1 MFNLESNGM
10 NTETVT
16 YRGRPN
22 YYPQVAARYQKQ
34 TRATSLAIFTIAALL
49 SVGSSWITEAA
60 DASVQRL
67 PAIAA
72 IQFAATSTLHDFSG
86 SLPSQ
91 PFTLVLSNGTWSADA
106 DVLSGLM
113 NTAHEKRDRKM
124 HEMFATNS
132 FPKMHGTVTTAP
144 IPGAAGTDATLRLII
159 RDKTNDLTARV
170 TGWTEDASAIKFH
183 AVWEL
188 SLKDYALKPPSVLGV
203 IKVGDRIQLEA
214 DVTASKTISAPSPSK
229 P

>member
-1 MFNLESNGM
+1 M
-10 NTETVT
+10 NTGNLATLA
-16 YRGRPN
+16 PN
-22 YYPQVAARYQKQ
+22 GSSNQSRSLSNPL
-34 TRATSLAIFTIAALL
+34 ATSVLCALL
-49 SVGSSWITEAA
+49 LASSCLVGRGA
-60 DASVQRL
+60 DTSIRRL
-67 PAIAA
+67 PSTAT
-72 IQFAATSTLHDFSG
+72 IQFAGTSTLHDFGG

-91 PFTLVLSNGTWSADA
+91 PFTLVLSNGTWSANA

-132 FPKMHGTVTTAP
+132 FPKMQGAVTAAP
-144 IPGAAGTDATLRLII
+144 IPGPAGTNAALRLII
-159 RDKTNDLTARV
+159 RDKTNDLTARIS
-170 TGWTEDASAIKFH
+170 GWTEDASAIKFH
-183 AVWEL
+183 ATWEL

-214 DVTASKTISAPSPSK
+214 DVTASKTNSATAASPSK

>member
-1 MFNLESNGM
+1 MRRIRPLATLLVATLVNIALPNA
-10 NTETVT
+10 VT
-16 YRGRPN
+16 
-22 YYPQVAARYQKQ
+22 
-34 TRATSLAIFTIAALL
+34 
-49 SVGSSWITEAA
+49 AA

-67 PAIAA
+67 PATAA
-72 IQFAATSTLHDFSG
+72 IQFAATSTLHDFGG
-86 SLPSQ
+86 SLPSR
-91 PFTLVLSNGTWSADA
+91 PFTLVLSNGTWSTDA

-132 FPKMHGTVTTAP
+132 FPQMHGTVTAAP
-144 IPGAAGTDATLRLII
+144 IPASAGTNAALRLII
-159 RDKTNDLTARV
+159 RDKTNDLAVRI
-170 TGWTEDASAIKFH
+170 TGWTENASAIKFH
-183 AVWEL
+183 ATWEL

-214 DVTASKTISAPSPSK
+214 DVTASKTISAPPAPK

>member
-1 MFNLESNGM
+1 M
-10 NTETVT
+10 NTDNSAAPA
-16 YRGRPN
+16 PN
-22 YYPQVAARYQKQ
+22 DSSNQRRSLTNSLP
-34 TRATSLAIFTIAALL
+34 TSVLSALL
-49 SVGSSWITEAA
+49 LAGSCLVGRGA
-60 DASVQRL
+60 DTSVQRL
-67 PAIAA
+67 PATAA
-72 IQFAATSTLHDFSG
+72 IKFAGTSTLHDFGG

-132 FPKMHGTVTTAP
+132 FPKMHGNITAAP
-144 IPGAAGTDATLRLII
+144 IPGTASTNATLRLII
-159 RDKTNDLTARV
+159 RDKTNDLAARI

-214 DVTASKTISAPSPSK
+214 DVTASNTISAPSVPK

>member
-1 MFNLESNGM
+1 MPTDTTRDDA
-10 NTETVT
+10 NTT
-16 YRGRPN
+16 YDTTLPVCPLRKPGVIVL
-22 YYPQVAARYQKQ
+22 VALVL
-34 TRATSLAIFTIAALL
+34 TLL
-49 SVGSSWITEAA
+49 PLRISAA
-60 DASVQRL
+60 DASVRQL
-67 PAIAA
+67 PANATIK
-72 IQFAATSTLHDFSG
+72 FASTSTLHDFGG

-91 PFTLVLSNGTWSADA
+91 PFTLIISNGTWSASA

-132 FPKMHGTVTTAP
+132 FPKMHGKVNAAP
-144 IPGAAGTDATLRLII
+144 IPGATGTNAALRLTI
-159 RDKTNDLTARV
+159 RDKTNDLVVRI
-170 TGWTEDASAIKFH
+170 TGWTENAGAIKFH
-183 AVWEL
+183 ATWEL

-214 DVTASKTISAPSPSK
+214 DVIAAKTISAPVAPPSK

>member
-1 MFNLESNGM
+1 MKFTSIHRHRS
-10 NTETVT
+10 TEFTVN
-16 YRGRPN
+16 RPTT
-22 YYPQVAARYQKQ
+22 RTQ
-34 TRATSLAIFTIAALL
+34 TLATLFVAALL
-49 SVGSSWITEAA
+49 NIALSLVA
-60 DASVQRL
+60 DAAAVQRL
-67 PAIAA
+67 NATASIK
-72 IQFAATSTLHDFSG
+72 FAGTSTLHDFGG

-106 DVLSGLM
+106 NVLSGLM

-132 FPKMHGTVTTAP
+132 FPKMHGTVTAAP
-144 IPGAAGTDATLRLII
+144 IPGAAATNATLRLII
-159 RDKTNDLTARV
+159 RDKTNDLAVRI
-170 TGWTEDASAIKFH
+170 TGWTENASAIKFH
-183 AVWEL
+183 ATWEL

-214 DVTASKTISAPSPSK
+214 DVTASKTISAPSAPK

>member
-1 MFNLESNGM
+1 M
-10 NTETVT
+10 NTDKSAL
-16 YRGRPN
+16 RSPN
-22 YYPQVAARYQKQ
+22 SSKQ
-34 TRATSLAIFTIAALL
+34 SRHLANPLATFAFSALL
-49 SVGSSWITEAA
+49 LTGSCHNSRGA

-67 PAIAA
+67 PANAA
-72 IQFAATSTLHDFSG
+72 IKFAGTSTLHDFGG

-91 PFTLVLSNGTWSADA
+91 PFTLVLSNGTWAADA
-106 DVLSGLM
+106 NVLSGLM

-132 FPKMHGTVTTAP
+132 FPKMHGTVVAAP
-144 IPGAAGTDATLRLII
+144 TPGAVGTNATLRLTI
-159 RDKTNDLTARV
+159 RDKTNDLAVRITD
-170 TGWTEDASAIKFH
+170 WTENASAIKFH
-183 AVWEL
+183 ATWEL

-214 DVTASKTISAPSPSK
+214 DVTASKTNSATAASPSK

>member
-1 MFNLESNGM
+1 M
-10 NTETVT
+10 NTGKSAL
-16 YRGRPN
+16 RSPN
-22 YYPQVAARYQKQ
+22 SSKQ
-34 TRATSLAIFTIAALL
+34 SRHLANPLATIVFSALL
-49 SVGSSWITEAA
+49 LSGSCLNSRGA
-60 DASVQRL
+60 DASVHRL
-67 PAIAA
+67 PATAA
-72 IQFAATSTLHDFSG
+72 IKFAGTSTLHDFG
-86 SLPSQ
+86 GALPSQ

-132 FPKMHGTVTTAP
+132 FPKMHGAVTAAL
-144 IPGAAGTDATLRLII
+144 IPGAAGTNATLQLII
-159 RDKTNDLTARV
+159 RDKTNALTARI
-170 TGWTEDASAIKFH
+170 TGWTEDVSAIKFH
-183 AVWEL
+183 ATWEL

-214 DVTASKTISAPSPSK
+214 DVTASKILSAPSVPN